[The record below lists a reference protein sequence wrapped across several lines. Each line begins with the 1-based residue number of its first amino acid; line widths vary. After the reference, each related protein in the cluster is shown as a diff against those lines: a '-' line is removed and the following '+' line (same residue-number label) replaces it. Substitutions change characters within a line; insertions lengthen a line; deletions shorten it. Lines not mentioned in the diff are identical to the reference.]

1 MFVGK
6 RMTRKVITAAPQD
19 TLERAAGLLAENR
32 IHRLP
37 VVRAGA
43 LVGILSDSDI
53 RNATLRGPAAPA
65 VPAGERTVGEIMTRD
80 VITVSPWD
88 TVEDAL
94 LVLRKKRLG
103 ALPVVEENRVVGI
116 ITKAD
121 VLETFIETL
130 DIEGIGARIEVLL
143 PRDAAS
149 VRKLAAAI
157 GERGIELRSLV
168 LAPSRDRF
176 VAFLRLVTIDVPAVK
191 TALRDAGFTVAKLED
206 FLD

>member
-6 RMTRKVITAAPQD
+6 RMTKKVITVSPDD
-19 TLERAAGLLAENR
+19 TLERAADLLAENR

-37 VVRAGA
+37 VVRDGR

-53 RNATLRGPAAPA
+53 RNAALRDSSRAAGVA
-65 VPAGERTVGEIMTRD
+65 QRTVGEIMTRE
-80 VITVSPWD
+80 VITVTPWD

-94 LVLRKKRLG
+94 LVLQKKRLG
-103 ALPVVEENRVVGI
+103 ALPVVEGNRVVGI
-116 ITKAD
+116 LTKAD
-121 VLETFIETL
+121 VLAALVDTL

-149 VRKLAAAI
+149 VRKLAGLI
-157 GERGIELRSLV
+157 GERGIEVRSLV
-168 LAPSRDRF
+168 LAPHRDRF
-176 VAFLRLVTIDVPAVK
+176 AAFLRVVTIDAPAVK
-191 TALRDAGFTVAKLED
+191 AALREAGFTVAELED